1 MLITTQLHRC
11 GVRLQQL
18 FIISFLLSAG
28 ATLHAQKDGFP
39 DFGKADMKELLMKE
53 CDFDKN
59 APALKLMDYQ
69 EAEVLVDYDI
79 RIRTE
84 RRVRIKIFNEKG
96 FDFASITI
104 PYYGRKRESKIKD
117 ISAYVY
123 NLDSSGKVVVRKIEK
138 KQMYREKAE
147 SGQHKVV
154 FTFPDLRSGSVIE
167 YRYTKIER
175 NTLHFDPWFFQ
186 DRIPTVVSSC
196 RITRPTMLP
205 LDQRFITRDSVEQKR
220 EIKNYGYNRPS
231 TTINSFTLK
240 KIPAFRLEPMM
251 SSIKDNLQRIEF
263 ALTPS
268 ILMSGPMS
276 LPAFKNWN
284 YFNRLLLR
292 SSYFGKAINSNIPG
306 TAAIIDTVKKIKDTA
321 EKINYIY
328 HAVKEK
334 LKWDEEQ
341 TFYAEDINEAWTNGD
356 ASSAEM
362 NIILLNL
369 VRKAGIRA
377 YPILVSTRDNGKTD
391 NQFMTLSQFN
401 GVDVIAMDS
410 SNLYI
415 LDATQKYQ
423 SYKTPPYNI
432 LNRNGYLIDTLISQ
446 WVYITD
452 KRPLFKN
459 LMSGIATIDPD
470 GKMNG
475 DASSYYFDFAKSEK
489 LTYKPEKDEEDEK
502 KKFIEKEAT
511 DLKIDSVKEDNAED
525 ETKALMDKFHFSG
538 NISKT
543 GDFYFVDPLFLSN
556 FRKNPFVDS
565 LRSTDI
571 DFGSNQYYSISITL
585 NIPEGFAVDHLP
597 INQILRSADSSI
609 LFKRMYYHE
618 NNILVLRNVF
628 EVLKPIYEKE
638 EYPVL
643 KEFFQRMYGMINEQI
658 VLKKP

>member
-59 APALKLMDYQ
+59 APALKLIDYQ

-220 EIKNYGYNRPS
+220 E
-231 TTINSFTLK
+231 TD
-240 KIPAFRLEPMM
+240 KIA
-251 SSIKDNLQRIEF
+251 
-263 ALTPS
+263 
-268 ILMSGPMS
+268 
-276 LPAFKNWN
+276 
-284 YFNRLLLR
+284 
-292 SSYFGKAINSNIPG
+292 NIP
-306 TAAIIDTVKKIKDTA
+306 KS
-321 EKINYIY
+321 
-328 HAVKEK
+328 
-334 LKWDEEQ
+334 
-341 TFYAEDINEAWTNGD
+341 TF
-356 ASSAEM
+356 
-362 NIILLNL
+362 
-369 VRKAGIRA
+369 KC
-377 YPILVSTRDNGKTD
+377 
-391 NQFMTLSQFN
+391 
-401 GVDVIAMDS
+401 
-410 SNLYI
+410 
-415 LDATQKYQ
+415 
-423 SYKTPPYNI
+423 
-432 LNRNGYLIDTLISQ
+432 
-446 WVYITD
+446 
-452 KRPLFKN
+452 
-459 LMSGIATIDPD
+459 
-470 GKMNG
+470 
-475 DASSYYFDFAKSEK
+475 
-489 LTYKPEKDEEDEK
+489 
-502 KKFIEKEAT
+502 
-511 DLKIDSVKEDNAED
+511 
-525 ETKALMDKFHFSG
+525 
-538 NISKT
+538 
-543 GDFYFVDPLFLSN
+543 
-556 FRKNPFVDS
+556 
-565 LRSTDI
+565 
-571 DFGSNQYYSISITL
+571 
-585 NIPEGFAVDHLP
+585 
-597 INQILRSADSSI
+597 
-609 LFKRMYYHE
+609 
-618 NNILVLRNVF
+618 
-628 EVLKPIYEKE
+628 
-638 EYPVL
+638 
-643 KEFFQRMYGMINEQI
+643 
-658 VLKKP
+658 